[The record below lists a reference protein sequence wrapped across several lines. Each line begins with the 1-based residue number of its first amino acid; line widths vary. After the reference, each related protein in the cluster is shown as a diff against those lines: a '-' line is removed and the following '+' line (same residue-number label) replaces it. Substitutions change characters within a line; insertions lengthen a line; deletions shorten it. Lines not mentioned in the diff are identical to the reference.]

1 MASLSLPSQDLNIDI
16 PDVGE
21 VFVDPNDPFLSSAF
35 IRTPEGFA
43 TINFQAIGEQKGFK
57 GDEAILQGRNAFLGQ
72 IGIDPEAQ
80 FKNIRN
86 TKSVTGTSGITIKTR
101 NLADFHQ
108 GLFTQ
113 FGVGPDTLSKVQK
126 QYGSDIQGFIGAIQS
141 TPKGGGNI
149 TREVSPI
156 NPQGVVVSVDGK
168 EVRSSPS
175 IEQTLQAGGASVQ
188 QAKQLAGVAQA
199 GQPFTPQQLAGA
211 GYQTPQSQV
220 TGPGQ
225 QFKTVTDPL
234 TGKVSSAITGS
245 PQVGQ
250 QGQMTPQQIQQ
261 GIDTAKTKAGEIQTG
276 IDRLKAQGVNGTP
289 SGQALANTFNQKASD
304 VIRNMEATLASS
316 LLKEE
321 QDVTKIEDKIES
333 ILKGR
338 KGPTQLL
345 KEEFE
350 RRGITAQ
357 QNILK
362 EFDKRIKAMNKE
374 IRDIPEN
381 LQKTLED
388 VGVTQAQLNR
398 LSMRDTQKSMRVL
411 TDFMEERNAFADE
424 VNEAVGFAQQFVGS
438 VLEDQANHLALLE
451 WQLNREEADVAE
463 LKAEQKELTRQA
475 LADRKEIMQL
485 ALDAINSGL
494 EQSVIDD
501 ILEAD
506 SIDDAIS
513 TFGQAMANAPAGAN
527 YQYFQQGGQIIQV
540 DKNTGQAQ
548 VVHNGRT
555 DEKEDIIPG
564 TSSVRTQQVLD
575 GFTSI
580 ADMTPSE
587 QQKVRDDLFAL
598 GFNSDTPPDWF
609 QKLAEEN
616 AQQSLLPDVIKQ
628 MWEDY
633 RKQIMGSDK
642 AGANTTED
650 GDVESLI
657 KEFPDKESKI
667 REAINAGF
675 SIEEIR
681 AELEK

>member
-485 ALDAINSGL
+485 ALEAIKAGSGDKVDEIMETASLEDAIKIMSG
-494 EQSVIDD
+494 
-501 ILEAD
+501 
-506 SIDDAIS
+506 
-513 TFGQAMANAPAGAN
+513 
-527 YQYFQQGGQIIQV
+527 
-540 DKNTGQAQ
+540 
-548 VVHNGRT
+548 
-555 DEKEDIIPG
+555 IP
-564 TSSVRTQQVLD
+564 
-575 GFTSI
+575 I
-580 ADMTPSE
+580 
-587 QQKVRDDLFAL
+587 
-598 GFNSDTPPDWF
+598 
-609 QKLAEEN
+609 
-616 AQQSLLPDVIKQ
+616 
-628 MWEDY
+628 
-633 RKQIMGSDK
+633 
-642 AGANTTED
+642 
-650 GDVESLI
+650 
-657 KEFPDKESKI
+657 ESKI
-667 REAINAGF
+667 RTQVIDTGDSKQLINLDTGEVIKTFAQTGGSGVTINLSSANQGALLGTGFTASEVKQIESDVNQYGIEAVLAGLENEETKKTNKSPHGQKEKVTREQVASTVTLKMAQEALKDTF
-675 SIEEIR
+675 TPDELFKKAQKKGYAKWWSGKESDIERFLNSEDAKNLYID
-681 AELEK
+681 